1 MNLISSSTVPPST
14 ARADATRLLT
24 LSKDWTDFVL
34 RTGSL
39 SALQKG
45 CAFEVLVK
53 HFLQLDPKYRT
64 ILRNVW
70 LVEEVPDP
78 VRRHLGLPRSD
89 EGIDLIAKTNTGD
102 YWAVQCKFRN
112 SNATSTRRELA
123 TFTDLAFGVCQNVS
137 VGLVCTPANRRSR
150 KLKLHKDRLEFCS
163 GDVWESLDSNF
174 FDRLRQLFSHGVP
187 SITPRQPRPHQ
198 RQCVKRSHDYFVRDG
213 NSRGK
218 LIMPCGTGKNLAAYW
233 IASRLEAKTILIAV
247 PSLGLLRQVIEEWT
261 RESVALKRR
270 FSWIAVCS
278 DDSVENVDAPFL
290 VQDLGFRVYTDP
302 VEIATWLKTKR
313 DGITAVFTTYQ
324 SGPSVAKAAR
334 LAKLS
339 FDLGIMDEAH
349 RTAGRV
355 GGHFSHLLHDDN
367 IPIRQRLFMTA
378 TERRYRGQSDQVISM
393 DDVRLYGRTFNFLS
407 FKAAL
412 EAKPPILCDY
422 KIITMVVLRDEV
434 AELIKRNALLKSDKR
449 GLDCIE
455 AEMLAS
461 AVALRRAML
470 KYPIRKA
477 LSFHGSVARARSFQK
492 CQDHLNSVFPEFGQ
506 LATSHVSG
514 SMPAGYR
521 SEVLRT
527 FVRSRSALVTNAR
540 CLSEGVDIPCIDC
553 VLFADPKGSV
563 VNIVQAVGRAL
574 RPHPGKRSAYIIVP
588 VVIDSPKPAPE
599 AFDSAFAPLLSVLR
613 ALASHDERIVEYF
626 RTVSRGVRRVPH
638 RIFSIDVPA
647 GFRVEER
654 AFGDAIETKCWS
666 RLARLSWSPFEEAR
680 KFVRSLGLKNQ
691 DEWRLYL
698 SDQLRSKPVRPRD
711 IPSAPEQVYKN
722 SGWLTWGDWLGTTA
736 IASQKRT
743 FRPFR
748 RARRFVHTLALK
760 SHREWLAYCKGEMPG
775 RPPRPEDIPSLPSST
790 YRSAG
795 WKGWGDWLG
804 TKYIANRNRHYLR
817 LSAARAFA
825 RTLGLRGEAEW
836 RRHLHLLPR
845 DVPRKP
851 DVVYKDKGWKGW
863 GNWLGTDRVANQRR
877 ELLPFAEARKFVR
890 RLKLKS
896 YHEWELYRTGK
907 LHGKK
912 PRPSFI
918 PSDPYG
924 HYKYKGWVSWP
935 DWFGTA

>member
-1 MNLISSSTVPPST
+1 M
-14 ARADATRLLT
+14 
-24 LSKDWTDFVL
+24 
-34 RTGSL
+34 
-39 SALQKG
+39 
-45 CAFEVLVK
+45 FEVLVK
-53 HFLQLDPKYRT
+53 CFLQLDPKYRT

-70 LVEEVPDP
+70 LVEEVPDS
-78 VRRHLGLPRSD
+78 VRRHLGLPRRD
-89 EGIDLIAKTNTGD
+89 EGIDLVAKTHTGD
-102 YWAVQCKFRN
+102 YWAVQCKFR
-112 SNATSTRRELA
+112 SSSATSTRRELA
-123 TFTDLAFGVCQNVS
+123 TFTDLAFGVCRNVS
-137 VGLVCTPANRRSR
+137 LGLVCTPANRRSR

-163 GDVWESLDSNF
+163 GDVWESLDRNF
-174 FDRLRQLFSHGVP
+174 FDRLRQLFSRSAI
-187 SITPRQPRPHQ
+187 SIKPRQPRPHQ
-198 RQCVKRSHDYFVRDG
+198 RQCVKRSHDHFVRDG
-213 NSRGK
+213 NARGK

-233 IASRLEAKTILIAV
+233 IASRLAAKTIVIAV

-261 RESVALKRR
+261 RESVALKRQ

-278 DDSVENVDAPFL
+278 DDSVGDIDAPFL

-302 VEIATWLKTKR
+302 VEIARWLKTQR
-313 DGITAVFTTYQ
+313 DGVTAIFTTYQ
-324 SGPSVAKAAR
+324 SGPSVATAAR
-334 LAKLS
+334 RARLS

-349 RTAGRV
+349 RTAGLADGR
-355 GGHFSHLLHDDN
+355 FSHLLYDDN
-367 IPIRQRLFMTA
+367 ITIRQRLFMTA
-378 TERRYRGQSDQVISM
+378 TERRYRGESDQVISM
-393 DDVRLYGRTFNFLS
+393 DDVRMYGETFSLLS

-434 AELIKRNALLKSDKR
+434 AELIRKNALLKPDKR
-449 GLDCIE
+449 GLECVE

-477 LSFHGSVARARSFQK
+477 LSFHSSVARARSFKK
-492 CQDHLNSVFPEFGQ
+492 CQDHLSTVLPEFGH

-514 SMPAGYR
+514 SMPTGHR
-521 SEVLRT
+521 SEILRT
-527 FVRSRSALVTNAR
+527 FVRSRNALVTNAR

-553 VLFADPKGSV
+553 VLFADPKNSV

-588 VVIDSPKPAPE
+588 VVIDSKPTSE
-599 AFDSAFAPLLSVLR
+599 VFDSAFAPLLSVLR
-613 ALASHDERIVEYF
+613 ALASNDERIVEYF
-626 RTVSRGVRRVPH
+626 RTVSQGVRRVPH
-638 RIFSIDVPA
+638 RIFSIDVPT

-654 AFGDAIETKCWS
+654 AFGDAIQTRCWS
-666 RLARLSWSPFEEAR
+666 RLARLSWRPFEEAR

-698 SDQLRSKPVRPRD
+698 SDQLPSKPARPRD

-743 FRPFR
+743 FRLFR
-748 RARRFVHTLALK
+748 LARRFVRTLGLN
-760 SHREWLAYCKGEMPG
+760 SHREWLAYCKGEMPD

-804 TKYIANRNRHYLR
+804 TKYIANRNRRYLR
-817 LSAARAFA
+817 FSAARAFA

-836 RRHLHLLPR
+836 RRSLHLLPI

-851 DVVYKDKGWKGW
+851 EVVYKDKGWKGW

-890 RLKLKS
+890 RLKLKG
-896 YHEWELYRTGK
+896 YREWELYRTGK
-907 LHGKK
+907 LPGKK
-912 PRPSFI
+912 PRPHFI

-924 HYKYKGWVSWP
+924 HYKNKGWVSWP